1 MGYGRWPYLLEDL
14 LVDALGESPLD
25 VLDGALVA
33 VLLQMVE
40 RVLRHVGHAQ
50 VVVLPYLITGTQSER

>member
-1 MGYGRWPYLLEDL
+1 VSHLLEDL
-14 LVDALGESPLD
+14 LVDTLGEPPLD

-33 VLLQMVE
+33 VLLQVVE

-50 VVVLPYLITGTQSER
+50 VVVLPHLVLQHTEGGERDE